1 MKLSNPHIHSF
12 IIKIFLDEDAEA
24 SDRAIWHGY
33 ITHVPDGE
41 QKYLK
46 DLGDALVF
54 IKSYLQDRSK
64 KLELFQQVKQWI
76 KRVLPLPKKKPD

>member
-41 QKYLK
+41 QKVSEGFGRCFGVYQ
-46 DLGDALVF
+46 
-54 IKSYLQDRSK
+54 I
-64 KLELFQQVKQWI
+64 
-76 KRVLPLPKKKPD
+76 LPTRQEQETGIVPAS